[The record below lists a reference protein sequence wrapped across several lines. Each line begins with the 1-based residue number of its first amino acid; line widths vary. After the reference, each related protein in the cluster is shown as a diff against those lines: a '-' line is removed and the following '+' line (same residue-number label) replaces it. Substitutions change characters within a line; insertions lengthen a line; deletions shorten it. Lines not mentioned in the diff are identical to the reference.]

1 MGNQAKH
8 LAAKPCI
15 LQALLFFAYC
25 SLQAS
30 SKTFTLSEDGSLQV
44 EGYNVNTVFGNVTAV
59 GDMRVDGGSIKLLHA
74 DKGTTFQM
82 MENTTDSVAFRSS
95 RSTSAPILSLHT
107 RNLDHSVHVAGKLR
121 VDGVLQVDR
130 SSSAL
135 KVRNMILEHNNP
147 RAFQHLVPDMNSKFN
162 VTFRPGNTL
171 TTDIPHGFQV
181 DDIIYM
187 LAPENQNAAQLHMKY
202 WVVSFAEENQFRLRG
217 FVFGDFNSPPTNKS
231 VSVYPTKLLS
241 AISTVAGEE
250 SMVFHGNSEVQ
261 GQSLTRG
268 SVYVGDHL
276 VVENGVDVTRGEMGV
291 KLKSSAERALKYTT
305 DPGRF
310 PINSISYSPDEI
322 IVSLITE
329 ANITQDSIVIFL
341 DVDRSCSALG
351 NTRQIFAVK
360 QSLGKSVVLR
370 ALDSAPFANCSKT
383 GAIKVIS
390 EGGSVVSIAE
400 VKNGSTVHTRRSG

>member
-1 MGNQAKH
+1 M
-8 LAAKPCI
+8 
-15 LQALLFFAYC
+15 
-25 SLQAS
+25 
-30 SKTFTLSEDGSLQV
+30 
-44 EGYNVNTVFGNVTAV
+44 
-59 GDMRVDGGSIKLLHA
+59 
-74 DKGTTFQM
+74 
-82 MENTTDSVAFRSS
+82 
-95 RSTSAPILSLHT
+95 
-107 RNLDHSVHVAGKLR
+107 
-121 VDGVLQVDR
+121 
-130 SSSAL
+130 
-135 KVRNMILEHNNP
+135 
-147 RAFQHLVPDMNSKFN
+147 
-162 VTFRPGNTL
+162 
-171 TTDIPHGFQV
+171 
-181 DDIIYM
+181 
-187 LAPENQNAAQLHMKY
+187 
-202 WVVSFAEENQFRLRG
+202 
-217 FVFGDFNSPPTNKS
+217 
-231 VSVYPTKLLS
+231 S

-250 SMVFHGNSEVQ
+250 SMVFHGNSEVK

-322 IVSLITE
+322 VVSLITE

-360 QSLGKSVVLR
+360 HSVGKSVVLR

-400 VKNGSTVHTRRSG
+400 VKNGSTFNLSSQAFQDNDYVLLEGLMSADSDGVDGVIGRVNWFQETKFNSILMLVLVA